1 MRKVALLATTA
12 IAALGVTS
20 TAWAVNA
27 DQTISVKLKPTKA
40 GTKKK
45 PANVKITVQTDT
57 KPLDATPFATSL
69 AVIHFDKNLVFNPKK
84 FKSCSAQTIQA
95 DESTCPKGSKVGGGT
110 SIGSAIGQ
118 TSHLKVTAFNGPKGK
133 FMLHVT
139 ASTPLQIDGVIQAT
153 LKKDTGKFGYKLM
166 VPIPDNLQQP
176 VPGVFATLQQF
187 ITSTSGTSKG
197 VPYIGLI
204 GCPKSKKLTFKGD
217 FTYSDGSKKSATT
230 TVKCSA
236 KK

>member
-12 IAALGVTS
+12 VAALGLAGP
-20 TAWAVNA
+20 AWAVNA
-27 DQTISVKLKPTKA
+27 DQTISIKLKPTKA

-57 KPLDATPFATSL
+57 TPKDAVAFATKQ
-69 AVIHFDKNLVFNPKK
+69 AVIHFDKNLIFNPKK
-84 FKSCSAQTIQA
+84 FKTCSAATIQA
-95 DESTCPKGSKVGGGT
+95 NEASCPKGSKVGGGT
-110 SIGSAIGQ
+110 SIGTAIGQ
-118 TSHLKVTAFNGPKGK
+118 TSNLTVTAFNGPSGK

-153 LKKDTGKFGYKLM
+153 LKKDTGKFGYKLV

-176 VPGVFATLQQF
+176 VPGVFATLKQF

-197 VPYIGLI
+197 VPYVGLI
-204 GCPKSKKLTFKGD
+204 GCPSSKKLSFKGD
-217 FTYSDGSKKSATT
+217 FTYTDGTSLSATD
-230 TVKCSA
+230 TVAC